1 MLLFRLRER
10 AHRLLAVTLDAI
22 AAPQAQALLEKS
34 SGVHALRDLAAARDK
49 YSILKVDGSGLLC
62 EIIYLG
68 KAPVEPR
75 NLAAVVGRQEA
86 HLNGAWAAYERG
98 VVDDWVAFLREDWCS
113 AVRHDRFQGLHDALA
128 KMIREDEFGRD
139 LIQQLVGEADAGRD
153 AEAIRQLREKA
164 VGVGGGNLP
173 EKTRKLLEGAVL
185 GYLRK
190 NRGLLPRFSLAERE
204 AAA

>member
-1 MLLFRLRER
+1 
-10 AHRLLAVTLDAI
+10 
-22 AAPQAQALLEKS
+22 
-34 SGVHALRDLAAARDK
+34 VHALRDLAAARDK

-113 AVRHDRFQGLHDALA
+113 AVRHDRFQGLHDALS

-139 LIQQLVGEADAGRD
+139 LIAQLVGEADAGRD

-173 EKTRKLLEGAVL
+173 EKTRKLLEGGVL

>member
-1 MLLFRLRER
+1 MDEQLVPIGRFSEATRLSVKALRHYDDIGLLRP
-10 AHRLLAVTLDAI
+10 AVTD
-22 AAPQAQALLEKS
+22 PQSGYRYYRLGQAN
-34 SGVHALRDLAAARDK
+34 R
-49 YSILKVDGSGLLC
+49 
-62 EIIYLG
+62 
-68 KAPVEPR
+68 
-75 NLAAVVGRQEA
+75 
-86 HLNGAWAAYERG
+86 
-98 VVDDWVAFLREDWCS
+98 
-113 AVRHDRFQGLHDALA
+113 
-128 KMIREDEFGRD
+128 
-139 LIQQLVGEADAGRD
+139 